1 MSNLYENVQ
10 LTKLDFFAKLVTV
23 LSLNSS
29 DNVGV
34 RQNINTMG
42 FLERFKA
49 ARSEQQETKGLQGAD
64 TAGKEAEAR
73 GQQTRE
79 SAGEYLA
86 QKSREA
92 QKFAKDVIQG
102 AKDRAKGLWNKIT
115 STGST
120 IRRGVGSALDRA
132 IGTPGLVMDIASA
145 GKQAAGET
153 ITAGTENVKG
163 VVKEIGSTL
172 AENLPK
178 VAGDV
183 EGMIRGGVKRGSE
196 TLQGIATGI
205 EGGATELV
213 GAASEKAKQM
223 KDAILLALQSALSP
237 ERLMNVNPDNIEQLA
252 NTLVMQGVDA
262 ASDRGKQ
269 IVEGIKNRWDK
280 GVGKVVE
287 GAGAVLEG
295 FGELTTVIETKVTDA
310 KDRLVDRA
318 VSAKNKFMGWWNKSR
333 IQEARINNL
342 EQQNAE
348 LVAKLDHMN
357 ALLDEMAAA
366 RKAAPKR
373 ARASKR
379 DIIE

>member
-1 MSNLYENVQ
+1 
-10 LTKLDFFAKLVTV
+10 
-23 LSLNSS
+23 
-29 DNVGV
+29 
-34 RQNINTMG
+34 
-42 FLERFKA
+42 
-49 ARSEQQETKGLQGAD
+49 
-64 TAGKEAEAR
+64 
-73 GQQTRE
+73 
-79 SAGEYLA
+79 
-86 QKSREA
+86 
-92 QKFAKDVIQG
+92 
-102 AKDRAKGLWNKIT
+102 
-115 STGST
+115 
-120 IRRGVGSALDRA
+120 
-132 IGTPGLVMDIASA
+132 
-145 GKQAAGET
+145 
-153 ITAGTENVKG
+153 
-163 VVKEIGSTL
+163 
-172 AENLPK
+172 
-178 VAGDV
+178 
-183 EGMIRGGVKRGSE
+183 
-196 TLQGIATGI
+196 
-205 EGGATELV
+205 
-213 GAASEKAKQM
+213 M